1 VTLFGSPERR
11 LVILCGLVAF
21 LSGIV
26 FSMVGALAPMF
37 SRDLHIPTQ
46 SIGIIMASYMLAS
59 AVSGFVGTL
68 FLDRFDRRKALAV
81 SLGGVVVGLAMTGLA
96 PNLPLLIGAR
106 IISGVFAGPSNAL
119 SIAIVVDN
127 IPAERRGGALGTV
140 AAFGAMAQIVGLP
153 AGLIIAQT
161 FGSWRDP
168 FFASAL
174 VGALLTVLVTANLPA
189 QRGHLLG
196 ASSFAIV
203 QRLRGMGRL
212 FRRADCLIAFA
223 LQMTGIVPLVAITT
237 IMSIFLVNNLGY
249 PQGALIML
257 YVIGGGA
264 NVMVA
269 RYVGRAIDRFGPG
282 SVSVGAAA
290 ALTLAVA
297 MGYLGF
303 GYGVILAIEAAI
315 HGALGVG
322 PFWTRL
328 RAAGF
333 YPELIPIVAVFALF
347 FITSSGRL
355 VVGQTITM
363 RIPRPEE
370 RAGFQSLSSSIQ
382 SFTMALSAFAIPV
395 MLGST
400 ADGKLTGVDLF
411 CYGVILV
418 TWIFPPLVY
427 LLDSLLN
434 RRDRAVS
441 GAIAVPAE

>member
-11 LVILCGLVAF
+11 LVTLCGLVAF

-37 SRDLHIPTQ
+37 SRDLNIPTQ
-46 SIGIIMASYMLAS
+46 SIGSIMGSYMLAS
-59 AVSGFVGTL
+59 AISGFLGTL
-68 FLDRFDRRKALAV
+68 YLDRFDRRKALAV
-81 SLGGVVVGLAMTGLA
+81 ALVGVVIGLLMTGLA
-96 PNLPLLIGAR
+96 PNLPLLIAAR
-106 IISGVFAGPSNAL
+106 VLSGVFAGPSNAL
-119 SIAIVVDN
+119 SIAIIVDN

-140 AAFGAMAQIVGLP
+140 AAFGALAQIIGLP

-174 VGALLTVLVTANLPA
+174 VGAALTVLVTANLPA
-189 QRGHLLG
+189 QRAHLEG
-196 ASSFAIV
+196 AASFAIRE
-203 QRLRGMGRL
+203 RLRGMGRL
-212 FRRADCLIAFA
+212 FARFDCLVAFG

-269 RYVGRAIDRFGPG
+269 RYIGRAIDNFGPG
-282 SVSVGAAA
+282 TVSLGSAA
-290 ALTLAVA
+290 ALSLAVA
-297 MGYLGF
+297 VGYLGV
-303 GYGVILAIEAAI
+303 GYSLILAAEGAL
-315 HGALGVG
+315 HGAFQGGVW
-322 PFWTRL
+322 PRL
-328 RAAGF
+328 QALGF
-333 YPELIPIVAVFALF
+333 YPDLLPIVAVFALF

-363 RIPRPEE
+363 RIPKPEE
-370 RAGFQSLSSSIQ
+370 RAGFQSLISAIQ
-382 SFTMALSAFAIPV
+382 SFTMALSALAIPKL
-395 MLGST
+395 LGST
-400 ADGKLTGVDLF
+400 PDGKLTGVEFF
-411 CYGVILV
+411 CYGVLVV

-427 LLDSLLN
+427 LLNVLLN
-434 RRDRAVS
+434 RRDRNALPA
-441 GAIAVPAE
+441 AIAVPAE